1 MKKLVLKILT
11 ILAAFFLGIFCM
23 SYMLSVGNRDLT
35 DSMASATLPMVYM
48 EQNGQQLNLMEPA
61 AWIHAEFVKI
71 HPFPDG
77 NVTQRY
83 QQKAA

>member
-1 MKKLVLKILT
+1 MNRQIKDFY
-11 ILAAFFLGIFCM
+11 ADLGWK
-23 SYMLSVGNRDLT
+23 
-35 DSMASATLPMVYM
+35 
-48 EQNGQQLNLMEPA
+48 GQQLNLMEPA
-61 AWIHAEFVKI
+61 AWIHAEFVRI